1 MKDGTGRTR
10 CSLCLGATG
19 EGAGAAAVRP
29 LISETH
35 VFAARGG
42 KDLFVQWDGSYLLER
57 GREWQGSEP
66 GLHRQAGFCAQC
78 HKTTELKTDSTD
90 PICFTLQTRLREQE
104 KFPETRG

>member
-1 MKDGTGRTR
+1 M
-10 CSLCLGATG
+10 
-19 EGAGAAAVRP
+19 RP

-35 VFAARGG
+35 VFAARGR

-57 GREWQGSEP
+57 GREWRGTRQESEP

-90 PICFTLQTRLREQE
+90 PICFTL
-104 KFPETRG
+104 